1 VDITDSGK
9 KVLISIN
16 VVIEEHIGYA
26 PKIVSAFS
34 DAFSIDY
41 FNGFS

>member
-1 VDITDSGK
+1 ML

-16 VVIEEHIGYA
+16 VVIEERIGYA

-34 DAFSIDY
+34 DAFYMEDY
-41 FNGFS
+41 NGFS